1 MRPRDA
7 SEKGWLIDMNV
18 LINYQ
23 YVKTL
28 LSRCYFYTL
37 FVHESALPLVF
48 LKDVAD
54 RPTYNDYGQP
64 PADNI
69 LLWYMIQ
76 INILPTNVHCIL
88 TNNSLSFIL
97 GLSKRML
104 SNLYR
109 FFLSVP
115 YICPCQ
121 VDLWGREVLINPGGG
136 GRTFRGLLIPY
147 QGCSCRHKKWFIS
160 EMK

>member
-1 MRPRDA
+1 
-7 SEKGWLIDMNV
+7 MNV
-18 LINYQ
+18 LINYP

-69 LLWYMIQ
+69 LL
-76 INILPTNVHCIL
+76 
-88 TNNSLSFIL
+88 
-97 GLSKRML
+97 
-104 SNLYR
+104 
-109 FFLSVP
+109 
-115 YICPCQ
+115 
-121 VDLWGREVLINPGGG
+121 
-136 GRTFRGLLIPY
+136 
-147 QGCSCRHKKWFIS
+147 
-160 EMK
+160 